1 MIGALRPMIQGMA
14 EHSTLAASAPPSPP
28 AQDVEVLF
36 ARQPILDGDSRL
48 AGYELLYRGEG
59 QDSPHAA
66 TSRVAASALSD
77 MGLRTATGGAP
88 AFLNVTTEF
97 LLAMDPLP
105 FGPEGVV
112 LEIAADR
119 VPDGPLLERLGR
131 LRQHGYMLALDGY
144 AGQPAAEPL
153 LDLAALAKVEARGSG
168 AGQLTTLVAKLRSR
182 GVRPIANGVDSHL
195 DHDRCTDA
203 GFELFQGDFVCRP
216 REIIGHSVPTA
227 SIGALRLAAGISAA
241 DTSVDELE
249 KAISLDPGLSL
260 RLLRFVNSAAFSL
273 RHQVNS
279 VRQAIAL
286 LGARTVRQWAMLLV
300 LSGIDEQRGPLL
312 ITALSRGRTCE
323 AIARRLGADDL
334 DAYFFTGM
342 LSVVDALLDKPMEE
356 AVADLP
362 LSEDVIAAL
371 VDRAGGKG
379 RTLTMAEACE
389 RGAWDEAALPTLDA
403 GELAVLHVEAL
414 TWADGT
420 AAGLT

>member
-1 MIGALRPMIQGMA
+1 MA
-14 EHSTLAASAPPSPP
+14 EHAALAATAPPTPSP
-28 AQDVEVLF
+28 ADAEVLF
-36 ARQPILDGDSRL
+36 ARQPILDADSRL
-48 AGYELLYRGEG
+48 AGYELLYRGDGGSE
-59 QDSPHAA
+59 SPHAA

-77 MGLRTATGGAP
+77 LGLRQATGGAP

-119 VPDGPLLERLGR
+119 LPDGPLLERLGR

-144 AGQPAAEPL
+144 AGQPSADPL
-153 LDLAALAKVEARGSG
+153 LDYANLAKVDSRNLNPSG
-168 AGQLTTLVAKLRSR
+168 LALTVSHLRSR
-182 GVRPIANGVDSHL
+182 GIKPIANGVDAHS
-195 DHDRCTDA
+195 DHDRCADA

-216 REIIGHSVPTA
+216 REVVGHNVPTA
-227 SIGALRLAAGISAA
+227 SIGALRLAAGISAG
-241 DTSVDELE
+241 DEGDVDELE
-249 KAISLDPGLSL
+249 KAIALDPGLSL

-273 RHQVNS
+273 RHQIRS
-279 VRQAIAL
+279 VRQAIVL
-286 LGARTVRQWAMLLV
+286 LGPRTVRQWAMLLL
-300 LSGIDEQRGPLL
+300 LSGIDEKRGPLL

-323 AIARRLGADDL
+323 AIARRLGADDAN
-334 DAYFFTGM
+334 AYFFTGM
-342 LSVVDALLDKPMEE
+342 LSVVDAMLDQPMDE
-356 AVADLP
+356 AIRDLP
-362 LSEDVIAAL
+362 LAEDVVAAL

-389 RGAWDEAALPTLDA
+389 RGAWDDAALPSLDA
-403 GELAVLHVEAL
+403 SELAVLHVEAL

>member
-1 MIGALRPMIQGMA
+1 MA
-14 EHSTLAASAPPSPP
+14 EHVAFAATATPTPSP
-28 AQDVEVLF
+28 ADAEVLF
-36 ARQPILDGDSRL
+36 ARQPILDADSRL

-59 QDSPHAA
+59 GSESPHAA

-77 MGLRTATGGAP
+77 LGLRQATGGAP

-105 FGPEGVV
+105 FGPDGVV

-119 VPDGPLLERLGR
+119 LPDGPLLERLGR

-144 AGQPAAEPL
+144 AGQPSADPL
-153 LDLAALAKVEARGSG
+153 LDYATLAKVDSRNLNPSG
-168 AGQLTTLVAKLRSR
+168 LALTVSHLRSR
-182 GVRPIANGVDSHL
+182 GIKPIANGVDAHA
-195 DHDRCTDA
+195 DHDRCADA

-216 REIIGHSVPTA
+216 REVVGHNVPTA
-227 SIGALRLAAGISAA
+227 SIGALRLAAGISAG
-241 DTSVDELE
+241 DEGDVDELE
-249 KAISLDPGLSL
+249 KAIALDPGLSL

-273 RHQVNS
+273 RHQIKS
-279 VRQAIAL
+279 VRQAIVL
-286 LGARTVRQWAMLLV
+286 LGPRTVRQWAMLLL
-300 LSGIDEQRGPLL
+300 LSGIDEKRGPLL

-323 AIARRLGADDL
+323 AIAKRLGADDTN
-334 DAYFFTGM
+334 AYFFTGM
-342 LSVVDALLDKPMEE
+342 LSVVDAMLDQPMDE
-356 AVADLP
+356 AIRDLP
-362 LSEDVIAAL
+362 LSEDVVAAL

-379 RTLTMAEACE
+379 RTLRMAEACE
-389 RGAWDEAALPTLDA
+389 RGAWDDAALPSLDA

>member
-1 MIGALRPMIQGMA
+1 MA
-14 EHSTLAASAPPSPP
+14 EHAAMAATAPPTPSP
-28 AQDVEVLF
+28 ADAEVLF
-36 ARQPILDGDSRL
+36 ARQPILDADSRL

-59 QDSPHAA
+59 GSESPHAA

-77 MGLRTATGGAP
+77 LGLRQATGGAP

-105 FGPEGVV
+105 FGPDGVV

-119 VPDGPLLERLGR
+119 LPDEPLLERLGR

-144 AGQPAAEPL
+144 AGQPSADPL
-153 LDLAALAKVEARGSG
+153 LDYATLAKVDSRNLNPSG
-168 AGQLTTLVAKLRSR
+168 LALTVSHLRSR
-182 GVRPIANGVDSHL
+182 GIKPIANGVDAHT
-195 DHDRCTDA
+195 DHDRCADA

-216 REIIGHSVPTA
+216 REVVGHNVPTA
-227 SIGALRLAAGISAA
+227 SIGALRLAAGISAG
-241 DTSVDELE
+241 DEGDVDELE
-249 KAISLDPGLSL
+249 KAIALDPGLSL

-273 RHQVNS
+273 RHQIKS
-279 VRQAIAL
+279 VRQAIVL
-286 LGARTVRQWAMLLV
+286 LGPRTVRQWAMLLL
-300 LSGIDEQRGPLL
+300 LSGIDEKRGPLL

-323 AIARRLGADDL
+323 AIAKRLGADDAN
-334 DAYFFTGM
+334 AYFFTGM
-342 LSVVDALLDKPMEE
+342 LSVVDAMLDQPMEE
-356 AVADLP
+356 AVRDLP
-362 LSEDVIAAL
+362 LSEDVVAAL

-389 RGAWDEAALPTLDA
+389 RGAWDDAALPSLDA

>member
-1 MIGALRPMIQGMA
+1 MA
-14 EHSTLAASAPPSPP
+14 EHLVQPLPSAAAPEI
-28 AQDVEVLF
+28 EVLF
-36 ARQPILDGDSRL
+36 ARQPILDLEGRL

-77 MGLRTATGGAP
+77 LGLRAATAGAP

-119 VPDGPLLERLGR
+119 VPDEPLLARLGR
-131 LRQHGYMLALDGY
+131 LRQHGYLLALDGY
-144 AGQPAAEPL
+144 AGQPHAEAL
-153 LDLAALAKVEARGSG
+153 LDFTMLAKVDAREVRGMHLAAVVAHLKARG
-168 AGQLTTLVAKLRSR
+168 LRP
-182 GVRPIANGVDSHL
+182 VANGVESHL
-195 DHDRCTDA
+195 DHDRCADA

-216 REIIGHSVPTA
+216 REIVGHNVPTA

-241 DTSVDELE
+241 EADVDELE
-249 KAISLDPGLSL
+249 KAIALDPGLSL

-273 RHQVNS
+273 RHKINS
-279 VRQAIAL
+279 VRQAVVL
-286 LGARTVRQWAMLLV
+286 LGPRTVRQWAMLLL
-300 LSGIDEQRGPLL
+300 LSGIDERRGPLL
-312 ITALSRGRTCE
+312 VTALSRGRTCE
-323 AIARRLGADDL
+323 AIARRLGADDT

-342 LSVVDALLDKPMEE
+342 LSVVDALLDTPMEE
-356 AVADLP
+356 AIAGLP
-362 LSEDVIAAL
+362 LAEDVVAAL
-371 VDRAGGKG
+371 VQRAGGKG

-389 RGAWDEAALPTLDA
+389 RGAWDEAALPSLDA
-403 GELAVLHVEAL
+403 GALAVLHVEAL
-414 TWADGT
+414 AWADAT

>member
-1 MIGALRPMIQGMA
+1 MPGMRPITGEMA
-14 EHSTLAASAPPSPP
+14 EHLTLAATAPPSAPPHD
-28 AQDVEVLF
+28 AEVLF
-36 ARQPILDGDSRL
+36 ARQPILDAASRL

-59 QDSPHAA
+59 HESPHAA

-77 MGLRTATGGAP
+77 LGLRAATGGAP

-97 LLAMDPLP
+97 LMAMDPLP

-119 VPDGPLLERLGR
+119 VPDAALLERLGR
-131 LRQHGYMLALDGY
+131 LRQHGYLLALDGY
-144 AGQPAAEPL
+144 AGQPLAEPL
-153 LDLAALAKVEARGSG
+153 LDFATLAKVDARGSG
-168 AGQLTTLVAKLRSR
+168 ANQLTTLVSKLRSR
-182 GVRPIANGVDSHL
+182 GLRPIANGVESHVE
-195 DHDRCTDA
+195 HDRCADA

-216 REIIGHSVPTA
+216 REVVGHKVPTA

-241 DTSVDELE
+241 ESDVDELQ

-273 RHQVNS
+273 RHQIKS
-279 VRQAIAL
+279 VRQSVVL
-286 LGARTVRQWAMLLV
+286 LGPRTVRQWAMLLL

-323 AIARRLGADDL
+323 AIALRLGADDAN
-334 DAYFFTGM
+334 AYFFTGM
-342 LSVVDALLDKPMEE
+342 LSVVDALLDQPMEQ
-356 AVADLP
+356 AIADLP
-362 LSEDVIAAL
+362 LADDVVAAL

-379 RTLTMAEACE
+379 RTLTMAECCE
-389 RGAWDEAALPTLDA
+389 RGAWDEAALPGLDA
-403 GELAVLHVEAL
+403 AELAVLHVEAI
-414 TWADGT
+414 TWADAT

>member
-1 MIGALRPMIQGMA
+1 MA
-14 EHSTLAASAPPSPP
+14 EHLALAATQPP
-28 AQDVEVLF
+28 APAAPVLASSEAEVLF
-36 ARQPILDGDSRL
+36 ARQPILDADGRL
-48 AGYELLYRGEG
+48 AGYELLYRGAGGSE
-59 QDSPHAA
+59 SPHAA

-77 MGLRTATGGAP
+77 LGLRQATGGAP
-88 AFLNVTTEF
+88 AFINVTTEF

-105 FGPEGVV
+105 FGPDGVV

-119 VPDGPLLERLGR
+119 VPDVPLLERLGR

-144 AGQPAAEPL
+144 AGQPGADPL
-153 LDLAALAKVEARGSG
+153 LDFATLAKVDANTVGASGLALLVSHLRG
-168 AGQLTTLVAKLRSR
+168 R
-182 GVRPIANGVDSHL
+182 GIKPIAHSVDTHL

-203 GFELFQGDFVCRP
+203 GFALFQGDFVCRP
-216 REIIGHSVPTA
+216 REIMGHNVPTA

-241 DTSVDELE
+241 EPDGIDELE
-249 KAISLDPGLSL
+249 KAIALDPGLSL

-273 RHQVNS
+273 RHQIKS
-279 VRQAIAL
+279 VRQAIVL
-286 LGARTVRQWAMLLV
+286 LGPRTVRQWAMLLL
-300 LSGIDEQRGPLL
+300 LSGIDEKRGPLL

-323 AIARRLGADDL
+323 AIARRLGADDAE
-334 DAYFFTGM
+334 AYFFTGM
-342 LSVVDALLDKPMEE
+342 LSVVDALLDQPMDE
-356 AVADLP
+356 AIRDLP
-362 LSEDVIAAL
+362 LSEDVVAAL

-389 RGAWDEAALPTLDA
+389 RGAWDDAALPSLDA

>member
-1 MIGALRPMIQGMA
+1 MA
-14 EHSTLAASAPPSPP
+14 EHAALAATAPPTPSP
-28 AQDVEVLF
+28 ADAEVLF
-36 ARQPILDGDSRL
+36 ARQPILDADSRL

-59 QDSPHAA
+59 GSESPHAA

-77 MGLRTATGGAP
+77 LGLRQATGGAP

-105 FGPEGVV
+105 FGPDGVV

-119 VPDGPLLERLGR
+119 LPDGPLLERLGR

-144 AGQPAAEPL
+144 AGQPSADPL
-153 LDLAALAKVEARGSG
+153 LDFATLAKVDSRNLNPSG
-168 AGQLTTLVAKLRSR
+168 LALTVSHLRSR
-182 GVRPIANGVDSHL
+182 GIKPIANGVDAHT
-195 DHDRCTDA
+195 DHDRCADA

-216 REIIGHSVPTA
+216 REVVGHNVPTA
-227 SIGALRLAAGISAA
+227 SIGALRLAAGISAG
-241 DTSVDELE
+241 DEGDVDELE
-249 KAISLDPGLSL
+249 KAIALDPGLSL

-273 RHQVNS
+273 RHQIKS
-279 VRQAIAL
+279 VRQAIVL
-286 LGARTVRQWAMLLV
+286 LGPRTVRQWAMLLL
-300 LSGIDEQRGPLL
+300 LSGIDEKRGPLL

-323 AIARRLGADDL
+323 AIARRLGADDAN
-334 DAYFFTGM
+334 AYFFTGM
-342 LSVVDALLDKPMEE
+342 LSVVDAMLDQPMEE
-356 AVADLP
+356 AVRDLP
-362 LSEDVIAAL
+362 LSEDVVAAL

-389 RGAWDEAALPTLDA
+389 RGAWDDAALPSLDA